1 VVVVALAFGAL
12 KLFGGAP
19 LRLDGIEPKRVR
31 VGQRAT
37 LTGSGFGSA
46 PATQTVLFGDRA
58 AKVLQAAPGRLEIE
72 VPEAALSGDEGQV
85 AVTVRAGSRAS
96 APLEVT
102 VYQGPR
108 LHGLSPAT
116 AMPGEEVVLAG
127 SGWGIGATVRF
138 GQTPAQTVDVQSTQI
153 RALVPDVGGP
163 GTEAA
168 VVVTVAGV
176 DSNPA
181 PFVVGHQPAAPAAT
195 AEPVSAAAVAAPA
208 PTSIPAATPAPAP
221 TPPPL
226 QLDGN
231 WAGSQVEQSQRTYLT
246 VVFRGS
252 SGSVAYEGGITFTV
266 PMLTVEKPRRDQVR
280 FSVQIRGGLRHY
292 AGQWNGEAI
301 AGSVSTD
308 AAGKNVVATFEL
320 RKR

>member
-1 VVVVALAFGAL
+1 L

-46 PATQTVLFGDRA
+46 PAAQSVLFGDRA

-85 AVTVRAGSRAS
+85 AVTVRAGSRTS
-96 APLEVT
+96 APVEVT

-108 LHGLSPAT
+108 LHGLSPGT

-138 GQTPAQTVDVQSTQI
+138 GQTPAQTLDVQSTQI

-181 PFVVGHQPAAPAAT
+181 PFVVGHQQAAPAAT
-195 AEPVSAAAVAAPA
+195 PEPA
-208 PTSIPAATPAPAP
+208 PTAAAATPAAPVPTPTPAATPTP

-301 AGSVSTD
+301 TGSVSTD